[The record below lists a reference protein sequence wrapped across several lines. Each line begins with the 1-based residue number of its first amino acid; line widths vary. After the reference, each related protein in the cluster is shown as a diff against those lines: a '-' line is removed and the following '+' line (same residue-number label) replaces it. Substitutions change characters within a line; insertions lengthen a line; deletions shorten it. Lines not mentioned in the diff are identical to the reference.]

1 MNRTSGNNSLK
12 GISRIAGIS
21 YLMII
26 VAGIVSQFAIRGS
39 LINPDDAEA
48 TVRNIMDAETLFR
61 ASIAGD
67 IVMLTFD
74 VIVGVALFMLFR
86 ATSPGLSIL
95 ATAFRIVHAAVYG
108 ATLLTLLVIVA
119 IVSGSSELT
128 AGETALVQSFA
139 DVHALGYSLALIFFA
154 VSLAM
159 VGYLALKS
167 GAVPSLIGVLLMFAG
182 AGYMLDSFAQILL
195 SNYADYEDILGVVVF
210 LPAVIGELSF
220 ALWLLVKG
228 MEDREAS
235 SVLTHTPATAAG

>member
-86 ATSPGLSIL
+86 ATSPVEHPGDSVPDCARRCLRRHAPHSPRNRRYSQRQQRAHGPRNSSGAKLRCRARPRLL
-95 ATAFRIVHAAVYG
+95 AG
-108 ATLLTLLVIVA
+108 A
-119 IVSGSSELT
+119 
-128 AGETALVQSFA
+128 
-139 DVHALGYSLALIFFA
+139 DFFA

-182 AGYMLDSFAQILL
+182 AGYMLDSFAQSCSAITPTTKT
-195 SNYADYEDILGVVVF
+195 S
-210 LPAVIGELSF
+210 
-220 ALWLLVKG
+220 W
-228 MEDREAS
+228 AS
-235 SVLTHTPATAAG
+235 SSSCPR

>member
-1 MNRTSGNNSLK
+1 MPKL
-12 GISRIAGIS
+12 
-21 YLMII
+21 
-26 VAGIVSQFAIRGS
+26 
-39 LINPDDAEA
+39 

-119 IVSGSSELT
+119 IVGGSSELT

-167 GAVPSLIGVLLMFAG
+167 GAVPGLIGVLLMFAG
-182 AGYMLDSFAQILL
+182 DGYMLDSFAQILL

-210 LPAVIGELSF
+210 FARGDRRALFRPLASRQGHGRPGGVFGPHAHTGHRSRLSRQGRL
-220 ALWLLVKG
+220 AC
-228 MEDREAS
+228 EPS
-235 SVLTHTPATAAG
+235 SL